1 MDQTV
6 LLENLVE
13 SNNKSRP
20 KLKEGKD
27 IKRDTFDSVSALYGS
42 WELTLNVFRSGIF
55 LTKATKGEGLKIY
68 PIALAQVKAGNRSG
82 NLLNEIRQI
91 IYSLYRAKV
100 ITNKYKTT

>member
-1 MDQTV
+1 MKSIV
-6 LLENLVE
+6 GFY
-13 SNNKSRP
+13 NKSRP
-20 KLKEGKD
+20 RGMEGKD
-27 IKRDTFDSVSALYGS
+27 KKRDAYESAYSAYEGR
-42 WELTLNVFRSGIF
+42 ELTLNVFRSGIF

>member
-20 KLKEGKD
+20 KLREGKD

-42 WELTLNVFRSGIF
+42 
-55 LTKATKGEGLKIY
+55 
-68 PIALAQVKAGNRSG
+68 
-82 NLLNEIRQI
+82 
-91 IYSLYRAKV
+91 
-100 ITNKYKTT
+100 